1 MLRFNCVFIEQVQ
14 VGESDP
20 SMQTGP
26 RLLFDL
32 DYALF
37 QSLTT
42 CFACLSPCVCACCL
56 IFCCDFCAARPT
68 ALASYAR
75 CRSSAAAA
83 APCRAR
89 VACSRLSSSRIRL
102 DSSDSPQQQ
111 LNGLNMPAARVV
123 GGPSVAPWK
132 KRDLPCDVSGVRV
145 VVCATSRR
153 GL

>member
-1 MLRFNCVFIEQVQ
+1 
-14 VGESDP
+14 
-20 SMQTGP
+20 MQTGP

-56 IFCCDFCAARPT
+56 IFCCDFCAALPT

-111 LNGLNMPAARVV
+111 LNGLNMPAARVW
-123 GGPSVAPWK
+123 GPWGRSGTCRAEAG
-132 KRDLPCDVSGVRV
+132 RRVSGVRV
-145 VVCATSRR
+145 VVCASSRPS
-153 GL
+153 L